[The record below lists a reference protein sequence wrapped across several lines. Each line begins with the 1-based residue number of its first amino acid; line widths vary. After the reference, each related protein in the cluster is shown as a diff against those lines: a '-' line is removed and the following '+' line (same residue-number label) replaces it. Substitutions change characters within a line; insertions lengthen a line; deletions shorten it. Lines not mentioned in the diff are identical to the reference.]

1 MEQCVLGQLFISYV
15 IPGPPTF
22 LLTPS
27 KFRDVVE
34 GEVLTVECQA
44 FASPP
49 PSIIWMKE
57 SSILNISTSESVQ
70 DRVAT
75 SRLVISNFSL
85 SDAGEYSCVAM
96 NEIGNTSSPTF
107 TVDIVGQLEHV

>member
-1 MEQCVLGQLFISYV
+1 M
-15 IPGPPTF
+15 
-22 LLTPS
+22 TPS
-27 KFRDVVE
+27 EIRDVVE

-44 FASPP
+44 IANPP

-57 SSILNISTSESVQ
+57 SSILNIGTSESVQ
-70 DRVAT
+70 DRVVT
-75 SRLVISNFSL
+75 NRLVISNLSL

-107 TVDIVGQLEHV
+107 TVNIVGQLEHVQNI